1 MCKLWFAL
9 LLLFLVSCSNVNPQ
23 SSTTTPEHSTII
35 DSKTD
40 SNTNIPS
47 HSVDE
52 FEGYYEI
59 ADGLYVNC
67 LPGIYNEPIEVEFKF
82 ANSKANLYYT
92 RNFTYPYSSKN
103 NRYTEPIKVF
113 ELPIPNKSFYPL
125 TTSVDAVLSWD
136 NGGKCVSYNY
146 IENIQRNGTYSLL
159 PKQNVITI
167 RYLDG
172 LGNELVRTLTYL
184 YGDFTIPVVSLSM
197 PYDSWF
203 GDTGIYN
210 NIRDEYEERAY
221 FEYFDPE
228 YKEYFY
234 INTQVKLGGNWSL
247 GYPQRT
253 LNLNFSKDENGEKQ
267 SPVKAHIFKERTLL
281 GDNTQSLTKFK
292 RIRLHNSGN
301 CFEQWTGFNDAIL
314 QNMMNNTD
322 VSTTGY
328 RPCITYLNGEY
339 WGIYYLREHYKDYY
353 FSSHYGVEKD
363 TVALY
368 DYKGDFIF
376 NDGDEAEPYSFFKE
390 MNVYKNY
397 NFANDAVYQ
406 NFVNKYVDEDSLID
420 VIIAHSYA
428 GNWDFVG
435 NNNNLKAWRTTVV
448 DKSNPYADGRLRFC
462 LHDVDFAFT
471 DYTNYLDKNHG
482 NSYNKFWIFRK
493 LMENE
498 NFRSKLYNRAEELLS
513 TNLSYSN
520 GMTILSDM
528 VNEIKDYKMD
538 ANARWG
544 NLTSYDSWMGEIKS
558 TLEFMYNK
566 EINYLDQLLATIKT
580 Y

>member
-1 MCKLWFAL
+1 
-9 LLLFLVSCSNVNPQ
+9 
-23 SSTTTPEHSTII
+23 
-35 DSKTD
+35 
-40 SNTNIPS
+40 
-47 HSVDE
+47 
-52 FEGYYEI
+52 
-59 ADGLYVNC
+59 
-67 LPGIYNEPIEVEFKF
+67 
-82 ANSKANLYYT
+82 
-92 RNFTYPYSSKN
+92 
-103 NRYTEPIKVF
+103 
-113 ELPIPNKSFYPL
+113 
-125 TTSVDAVLSWD
+125 
-136 NGGKCVSYNY
+136 
-146 IENIQRNGTYSLL
+146 
-159 PKQNVITI
+159 
-167 RYLDG
+167 
-172 LGNELVRTLTYL
+172 
-184 YGDFTIPVVSLSM
+184 
-197 PYDSWF
+197 
-203 GDTGIYN
+203 
-210 NIRDEYEERAY
+210 
-221 FEYFDPE
+221 
-228 YKEYFY
+228 
-234 INTQVKLGGNWSL
+234 
-247 GYPQRT
+247 
-253 LNLNFSKDENGEKQ
+253 
-267 SPVKAHIFKERTLL
+267 
-281 GDNTQSLTKFK
+281 
-292 RIRLHNSGN
+292 
-301 CFEQWTGFNDAIL
+301 
-314 QNMMNNTD
+314 
-322 VSTTGY
+322 
-328 RPCITYLNGEY
+328 
-339 WGIYYLREHYKDYY
+339 
-353 FSSHYGVEKD
+353 
-363 TVALY
+363 
-368 DYKGDFIF
+368 
-376 NDGDEAEPYSFFKE
+376 